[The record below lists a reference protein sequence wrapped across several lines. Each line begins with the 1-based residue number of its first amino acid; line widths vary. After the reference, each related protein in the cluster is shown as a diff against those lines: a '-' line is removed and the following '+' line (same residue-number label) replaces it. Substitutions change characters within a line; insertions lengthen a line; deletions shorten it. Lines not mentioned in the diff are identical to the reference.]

1 VEQVGWKQHRAGNW
15 QSDHRTWSQ
24 RGGYN
29 GYRIPEQQF
38 GGDFGR
44 DHEFRIGGLPFL
56 MVGGYPRFQYDGFW
70 FSMVDPWPG
79 DWSADWYDTDEVYV
93 EYVDNGYYLFDR
105 RYPRMGVAISVS
117 M

>member
-1 VEQVGWKQHRAGNW
+1 
-15 QSDHRTWSQ
+15 
-24 RGGYN
+24 
-29 GYRIPEQQF
+29 
-38 GGDFGR
+38 
-44 DHEFRIGGLPFL
+44 